1 MKTAFSTK
9 SALFLS
15 LTLLAS
21 TGLFAG
27 EVKPVEKNDT
37 VASTATNK
45 KNAQNNNES
54 NGTENDGE
62 GQQKPAPEK
71 EPALTD
77 VEREAKIQAAT
88 DKLAALDKQREE
100 TVKERDALTVGF
112 WKNTKLFFNNRREEI
127 VKTKLM
133 ALFAVFSVLHLGRY
147 GYNFLFEEDEI
158 DVRRSRCR
166 TE

>member
-77 VEREAKIQAAT
+77 AEREAKIQAASDAAQSTEDT
-88 DKLAALDKQREE
+88 DSDNEKADSTEG
-100 TVKERDALTVGF
+100 GF
-112 WKNTKLFFNNRREEI
+112 FNGTKTFFNNRYTEVINNRI
-127 VKTKLM
+127 M
-133 ALFAVFSVLHLGRY
+133 ALFAAGFVFRT
-147 GYNFLFEEDEI
+147 GYDLYNLCCEEDEI
-158 DVRRSRCR
+158 DVRRSPCR

>member
-21 TGLFAG
+21 TGLFADD
-27 EVKPVEKNDT
+27 VKPAEKKET
-37 VASTATNK
+37 VA
-45 KNAQNNNES
+45 
-54 NGTENDGE
+54 
-62 GQQKPAPEK
+62 P
-71 EPALTD
+71 
-77 VEREAKIQAAT
+77 AAT
-88 DKLAALDKQREE
+88 DNK
-100 TVKERDALTVGF
+100 DANTSDANTSDAVQSTESTDSDNEKANSTEGGF
-112 WKNTKLFFNNRREEI
+112 FNGTKTFFNNRYTEVINNRI
-127 VKTKLM
+127 M